1 MSTRPEASPQP
12 SEGDR
17 ILRLRSRL
25 LASTGGPV
33 AHVPARDAEDVVQE
47 ALIRF
52 LNEPPRDGSPPEEV
66 RAHVALKRERA
77 NYYRRRARKPEQ
89 LAAEPVA
96 LLAGGSDPYARL
108 VQVTV
113 AIEQIA
119 GRDARLVAE
128 LRGQR
133 YAYQDIACELSWSIQ
148 RVEAARKQ
156 LQRHT
161 DQIAAAA
168 AIQLK
173 EVLDGR

>member
-1 MSTRPEASPQP
+1 MSPRPDASAQP
-12 SEGDR
+12 AEGER
-17 ILRLRSRL
+17 LLRLRSRL
-25 LASTGGPV
+25 LASTGGAV

-47 ALIRF
+47 AMIRF
-52 LNEPPRDGSPPEEV
+52 LKEPPREGSPSDEV

-77 NYYRRRARKPEQ
+77 NYYRRRSRRPEA
-89 LAAEPVA
+89 LAGEPVA
-96 LLAGGSDPYARL
+96 LLAGGSDPDARL
-108 VQVTV
+108 VQAAV

-133 YAYQDIACELSWSIQ
+133 QTYEDIAGELGWRKQ

-156 LQRHT
+156 LERHK
-161 DQIAAAA
+161 DQIAAAV

-173 EVLDGR
+173 EVPDGQ